1 MYPLPHLEAYNAM
14 TPAQRMDMYGTYQD
28 PAAIATDF
36 DDVDLGGGLG
46 GGLGG
51 AQGGPKTPADQ
62 IGAALKEAIS
72 GAPPHDPNSGFT
84 KVDGQ
89 IHTGKDKGGEPTA
102 SAKFQFSSVPRDT
115 AVEAARARMG
125 QN

>member
-1 MYPLPHLEAYNAM
+1 VYKLPHLEAYNAM
-14 TPAQRMDMYGTYQD
+14 TPAQRMQMYGTYQD
-28 PAAIATDF
+28 PAAVATDV
-36 DDVDLGGGLG
+36 DDLDLGGDFD
-46 GGLGG
+46 G

-84 KVDGQ
+84 KFDGQ

-115 AVEAARARMG
+115 AAEAARARMG
-125 QN
+125 LN

>member
-46 GGLGG
+46 GGLGV
-51 AQGGPKTPADQ
+51 AVRLARV
-62 IGAALKEAIS
+62 
-72 GAPPHDPNSGFT
+72 
-84 KVDGQ
+84 KVRVRVRVRG
-89 IHTGKDKGGEPTA
+89 
-102 SAKFQFSSVPRDT
+102 
-115 AVEAARARMG
+115 
-125 QN
+125 

>member
-1 MYPLPHLEAYNAM
+1 MYPLPHIEAYYAM
-14 TPAQRMDMYGTYQD
+14 TPAQRMEKYGTYQD
-28 PAAIATDF
+28 PSAIATDV